1 MASVEPVETP
11 TAPPKLDVRGVSK
24 TFFPY
29 SVNERVALD
38 DVSFTVDDGDF
49 VTVIG
54 SNGAGKSTLLSVI
67 AGLHKPER
75 GQVLIDGEDVTGWPE
90 PRMANRVGRV
100 FQDPMAGTSPEL
112 TIEEN
117 MAVAASRGRVRGL
130 SWGLGAAR
138 RRRFR
143 DELAVLG
150 LGLEDR
156 LTVKAAYLSGGQRQ
170 ALSLV
175 MATFTHPDILLLD
188 EHTAALDP
196 KRAELITELTEK
208 EVASSKL
215 TTLMVT
221 HNMAQALRL
230 GNRLLMMHAGRI
242 VLDLRGDAKAKTTID
257 DLLAE
262 FEKRAALTDTT
273 LLAEQ

>member
-1 MASVEPVETP
+1 MSEPVP
-11 TAPPKLDVRGVSK
+11 APKLDVKDVSK

-38 DVSFTVDDGDF
+38 EVSFSVTDGEF

-54 SNGAGKSTLLSVI
+54 SNGDGKSTLLSVI
-67 AGLHKPER
+67 AGLYRPEK

-90 PRMANRVGRV
+90 PKMAHHVGRV
-100 FQDPMAGTSPEL
+100 FQDPMAGTAPEL

-117 MAVAASRGRVRGL
+117 MAVAASRGGVRGL

-138 RRRFR
+138 RRLFR

-196 KRAELITELTEK
+196 KRAELITQLTEQ
-208 EVASSKL
+208 EVAANNL

-242 VLDLRGDAKAKTTID
+242 VLDLSGDAKKNITID

-262 FEKRAALTDTT
+262 FEQRAALTDTT
-273 LLAEQ
+273 LLAE

>member
-1 MASVEPVETP
+1 MADT
-11 TAPPKLDVRGVSK
+11 PKLDVQGVSK

-38 DVSFTVDDGDF
+38 DVSLAVADGDF
-49 VTVIG
+49 VTIIG

-67 AGLHKPER
+67 GGLHKPER
-75 GQVLIDGEDVTGWPE
+75 GRVLIDGEDVTGWPE
-90 PRMANRVGRV
+90 PAMARRVGRV

-117 MAVAASRGRVRGL
+117 MAVASKRGAVRGL
-130 SWGLGAAR
+130 RRGLTAKSR
-138 RRRFR
+138 RHFR

-156 LTVKAAYLSGGQRQ
+156 LTTKAAYLSGGQRQ

-196 KRAELITELTEK
+196 KRAELITELTQR
-208 EVASSKL
+208 EVAASNL

-230 GNRLLMMHAGRI
+230 GNRLLMMHAGQI
-242 VLDLRGDAKAKTTID
+242 VLDLEGEAKAKATVE
-257 DLLAE
+257 DLLGE
-262 FEKRAALTDTT
+262 FEKRAALTDRT
-273 LLAEQ
+273 LLVQ

>member
-1 MASVEPVETP
+1 MI
-11 TAPPKLDVRGVSK
+11 PKLDVQGVSK

-38 DVSFTVDDGDF
+38 GISLSVADGDF
-49 VTVIG
+49 VTIIG

-67 AGLHKPER
+67 AGLYKPEQGR
-75 GQVLIDGEDVTGWPE
+75 VLIDGKDVTGWSE
-90 PRMANRVGRV
+90 PAMARRVGRV
-100 FQDPMAGTSPEL
+100 FQDPMAGTAPEL

-117 MAVAASRGRVRGL
+117 MAVASRRGDVRGL
-130 SWGLGAAR
+130 RRGLTAKS

-156 LTVKAAYLSGGQRQ
+156 LTTKAAYLSGGQRQ

-196 KRAELITELTEK
+196 KRAELITELTQR
-208 EVASSKL
+208 EVAASKL

-221 HNMAQALRL
+221 HNMTQALRL
-230 GNRLLMMHAGRI
+230 GNRLLMMHAGQI
-242 VLDLRGDAKAKTTID
+242 VLDLAGDAKARATVE

-262 FEKRAALTDTT
+262 FEKRAALTDRT
-273 LLAEQ
+273 LLAQ

>member
-1 MASVEPVETP
+1 MVEVS
-11 TAPPKLDVRGVSK
+11 KLDVQGVSK

-29 SVNERVALD
+29 SVNERVALK
-38 DVSFTVDDGDF
+38 DVSLSLADGDF

-67 AGLHKPER
+67 AGLYKPEQGR
-75 GQVLIDGEDVTGWPE
+75 VLIDGKDVTGWPE
-90 PRMANRVGRV
+90 HAMARRVGRV
-100 FQDPMAGTSPEL
+100 FQDPMAGTAPEL

-117 MAVAASRGRVRGL
+117 MAVASRRGSIRGL
-130 SWGLGAAR
+130 RWGLTAKS

-143 DELAVLG
+143 EELAVLG

-156 LTVKAAYLSGGQRQ
+156 LTTKAAYLSGGQRQ

-196 KRAELITELTEK
+196 KRAELITELTQR
-208 EVASSKL
+208 EVAASKL

-221 HNMAQALRL
+221 HNMSQALRL
-230 GNRLLMMHAGRI
+230 GNRLLMMHAGQI
-242 VLDLRGDAKAKTTID
+242 VLDLTGGAKTEATVE

-262 FEKRAALTDTT
+262 FEKRAALTDRT
-273 LLAEQ
+273 LLTQ

>member
-1 MASVEPVETP
+1 MSEPVP
-11 TAPPKLDVRGVSK
+11 APKLDVKDVSK

-38 DVSFTVDDGDF
+38 EVSFSVTDGEF

-67 AGLHKPER
+67 AGLYRPEK

-90 PRMANRVGRV
+90 PKMAHHVGRV
-100 FQDPMAGTSPEL
+100 FQDPMAGTAPEL

-117 MAVAASRGRVRGL
+117 MAVAASRGGVRGL

-138 RRRFR
+138 RRLFR

-262 FEKRAALTDTT
+262 FEKRATLTDTT